1 MRGRFRPPLA
11 LLPNA
16 CALVL
21 PRRPV
26 DICAVRQVS
35 PGCESFRYS
44 GLVLQVNIEYA
55 NKKPS
60 PFDLRE
66 SRVYYRFTVDHVQKS
81 EYQVRTRCLLAATAP
96 RCPPDA
102 GLTPR
107 PRTRRPTRSSRT
119 PIPGRAAR

>member
-1 MRGRFRPPLA
+1 M
-11 LLPNA
+11 
-16 CALVL
+16 
-21 PRRPV
+21 
-26 DICAVRQVS
+26 S

-81 EYQVRTRCLLAATAP
+81 EYQVRSAVYFRRHGRAVRQMQAS
-96 RCPPDA
+96 
-102 GLTPR
+102 R
-107 PRTRRPTRSSRT
+107 PARARRPTRSSRI

>member
-1 MRGRFRPPLA
+1 M
-11 LLPNA
+11 
-16 CALVL
+16 
-21 PRRPV
+21 
-26 DICAVRQVS
+26 S

-81 EYQVRTRCLLAATAP
+81 EYQVRTRCLLAATAALS
-96 RCPPDA
+96 A
-102 GLTPR
+102 GCLTPAR
-107 PRTRRPTRSSRT
+107 ARRPTRSSRT